1 MDNEIDSWPHGDKE
15 GFDYS
20 INSVNSDNGTSC
32 NSPIPEKVTAS
43 ALLQLNNE
51 SNISTGNDMVE
62 IDEDVIKLDGEFNY
76 DGYQVVRREFF
87 AHTSEP
93 SITLN
98 DYRIYVNTACL
109 NKLPLT
115 DYVQVLINQ
124 TDKILAIQPC
134 QEEERNSFAWCTS
147 GNGKRKPKQISC
159 RLFFAKIFTLMKW
172 NPDYRYKLLG
182 KIIHANDKYLLA
194 FDLSAT
200 EVYQRI
206 SIEGKKAKT
215 SRTPVFP
222 AEWQNQFG
230 MPYSEHQKSMQIDI
244 FNGYAVYGIKNDVIS
259 KLEIE
264 SSEG

>member
-1 MDNEIDSWPHGDKE
+1 MNNEIDGWLHGDIE

-20 INSVNSDNGTSC
+20 VDSADCDNGACC
-32 NSPIPEKVTAS
+32 NSQITEKVTAQT
-43 ALLQLNNE
+43 LLQLNNK
-51 SNISTGNDMVE
+51 SNISTGNDMAE
-62 IDEDVIKLDGEFNY
+62 IDEDVIRLDGEFNY

-93 SITLN
+93 SITFN
-98 DYRIYVNTACL
+98 DYKIYVNTACL

-124 TDKILAIQPC
+124 TNKILAIQPC
-134 QEEERNSFAWCTS
+134 QEEERNSFAWCIP
-147 GNGKRKPKQISC
+147 GNSKRKPKQITC
-159 RLFFAKIFTLMKW
+159 RLFFAKIFTLMNW

-182 KIIHANDKYLLA
+182 KIIHANDMYLLA

-206 SIEGKKAKT
+206 SVEGKKVKT

-222 AEWQNQFG
+222 SEWQNQFG
-230 MPYSEHQKSMQIDI
+230 LPYSEHQKSMQIDI
-244 FNGYAVYGIKNDVIS
+244 FDGYAVYGIKNNVIL
-259 KLEIE
+259 KPENE
-264 SSEG
+264 STE

>member
-1 MDNEIDSWPHGDKE
+1 MLQFEKESYIPVENEKAQIDD
-15 GFDYS
+15 
-20 INSVNSDNGTSC
+20 
-32 NSPIPEKVTAS
+32 
-43 ALLQLNNE
+43 
-51 SNISTGNDMVE
+51 
-62 IDEDVIKLDGEFNY
+62 DVIELDGNFNY
-76 DGYQVVRREFF
+76 EGYQVVRREFF

-93 SITLN
+93 SITFN
-98 DYRIYVNTACL
+98 DYKIYANTACL

-115 DYVQVLINQ
+115 DFVQVLVNQ
-124 TDKILAIQPC
+124 SNRILAIQPC
-134 QEEERNSFAWCTS
+134 QEEERNSFAWCIPR
-147 GNGKRKPKQISC
+147 NGKRKPKQISC
-159 RLFFAKIFTLMKW
+159 RLFFAKIFTLMNW

-182 KIIHANDKYLLA
+182 KIIHANDKCLLA

-244 FNGYAVYGIKNDVIS
+244 FDGYAVYGIKNDVIS